1 MRNHKILHQLL
12 ADETG
17 VLAFEWVLLAILLSV
32 GIIGGMAV
40 FRDTT
45 VLKFGDVANS
55 AVHLDQSCSGSCL
68 IHNYSDSPGTVT
80 AE

>member
-1 MRNHKILHQLL
+1 MRNHKFLHQLL

-17 VLAFEWVLLAILLSV
+17 VLAFEWVLLAVLLSV
-32 GIIGGMAV
+32 GIIGGMTV

-55 AVHLDQSCSGSCL
+55 AVHLDQSCGGSCM
-68 IHNYSDSPGTVT
+68 IHDYSDSAGTVT